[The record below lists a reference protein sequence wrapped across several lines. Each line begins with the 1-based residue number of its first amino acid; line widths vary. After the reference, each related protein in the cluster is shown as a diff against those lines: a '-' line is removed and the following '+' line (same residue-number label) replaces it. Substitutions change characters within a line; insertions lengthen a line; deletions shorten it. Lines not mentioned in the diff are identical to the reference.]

1 MALQHAIMTALLED
15 DMSGFELARA
25 FDASLGFFWRATH
38 QQIYQELKKLSQKKL
53 LDSKS
58 VPQVGKPRKIL
69 YAITPAGR
77 AAMDKWVYEESRVQE
92 AKDDLFVKLYNL
104 SSDNV
109 PQLISELERRRE
121 QVMQRLYLY
130 EKIRRGHYE
139 NPETLPI
146 RRKGIYLALDWGTQH
161 GEQFLQWCDGALEM
175 LTSCKDMPT

>member
-15 DMSGFELARA
+15 EMSGLELAKA
-25 FDASLGFFWRATH
+25 FDASLGFFWRASH
-38 QQIYQELKKLSQKKL
+38 QQIYQELKKLSQKGW
-53 LDSKS
+53 LDSQA
-58 VPQVGKPRKIL
+58 VPQPGKPRKIL

-77 AAMDKWVYEESRVQE
+77 AAIDSWVYEESRVQE

-104 SSDNV
+104 SEANA
-109 PQLISELERRRE
+109 PQLISELEKRRE
-121 QVMQRLYLY
+121 QVMKRLYLY

-139 NPETLPI
+139 NPASLPI

-175 LTSCKDMPT
+175 LVTCKGSH

>member
-1 MALQHAIMTALLED
+1 MND
-15 DMSGFELARA
+15 
-25 FDASLGFFWRATH
+25 
-38 QQIYQELKKLSQKKL
+38 
-53 LDSKS
+53 
-58 VPQVGKPRKIL
+58 
-69 YAITPAGR
+69 
-77 AAMDKWVYEESRVQE
+77 WVYEESRVQE

-109 PQLISELERRRE
+109 PQLISELEHRRE

-139 NPETLPI
+139 DPQSLPI

-175 LTSCKDMPT
+175 LTSCKDSSRQF